1 MSTRRAAKKG
11 FTLLELMV
19 ALAIVATVAATV
31 FNRGGDAIT
40 TMIRLEDRTLA
51 RWIAENEIATIR
63 IGRMTIDDA
72 MPIRTERRRVEYAN
86 RAWQVIVETSS
97 TRHPLLRRVD
107 VSVFSDTT
115 ASDAVPIDILTTFVG
130 RY

>member
-1 MSTRRAAKKG
+1 MNARRGGKRG

-40 TMIRLEDRTLA
+40 TLISLEDRTLA
-51 RWIAENEIATIR
+51 RWIAENEITTIR
-63 IGRMTIDDA
+63 IGRMTTDDA
-72 MPIRTERRRVEYAN
+72 IPVRTERRRVEYAN
-86 RAWQVIVETSS
+86 RAWQVVVATSS

-107 VSVFSDTT
+107 VSVFSETET
-115 ASDAVPIDILTTFVG
+115 GAVPIDALTTFVG

>member
-1 MSTRRAAKKG
+1 MRGGKRG

-40 TMIRLEDRTLA
+40 TMISLEDRTLA
-51 RWIAENEIATIR
+51 RWIAENEIASMRIR
-63 IGRMTIDDA
+63 RMTTDEAI
-72 MPIRTERRRVEYAN
+72 PVRTERRRVDYAN
-86 RAWQVIVETSS
+86 RAWQVVVATSS

-107 VSVFSDTT
+107 VSVFADTQ
-115 ASDAVPIDILTTFVG
+115 AADAVPIDVLTTFVG